1 MSFSLTPVRHAP
13 HRLGSSNDLACSLVT
28 AAIGDAPQ
36 VAPNLAVFI
45 VYQTTRSSVSSLF
58 WNLHFQFRYNPTAC
72 QIISKNVYET
82 MRYHTFGR
90 ALIALAAGAL
100 FSLPSL
106 ADPGVTSNSIHL
118 GMSSP
123 FSGPNGGYGITMRG
137 GVEAALNEVNAA
149 GGVNGRKLK
158 LTALDDGY
166 ETERSVANTKQLIE
180 QDKVFALLAF
190 YGSSPTTAAMKVFS
204 EAKVPLVGTISG
216 AGSLRD
222 PVNPYMFN
230 LRASYADETA
240 AIVNH
245 LVGIGISKIAVFYQN
260 DGFGKSGLDGV
271 IKTLEKHGLK
281 PSAVASIER
290 NATDASEA
298 VKIISA
304 VNPQAVVMVTL
315 LKPTAAFVK
324 AMHGTGQQ
332 PQFVTLSPI
341 GADLLVKDMG
351 AESARG
357 IGITQVM
364 PYPWNDALKL
374 VRDYKAALAKV
385 DAKAEPSYYGLEG
398 YVAGRVMIDAIKRI
412 DGEPTREKLVAAL
425 EQAPFDLKGFK
436 VSFTPSNHSGST
448 YVELTILDRNGRVLR

>member
-1 MSFSLTPVRHAP
+1 
-13 HRLGSSNDLACSLVT
+13 
-28 AAIGDAPQ
+28 
-36 VAPNLAVFI
+36 
-45 VYQTTRSSVSSLF
+45 
-58 WNLHFQFRYNPTAC
+58 
-72 QIISKNVYET
+72 
-82 MRYHTFGR
+82 MRYHTLGR
-90 ALIALAAGAL
+90 AFLALAASAL
-100 FSLPSL
+100 FSLTGH
-106 ADPGVTSNSIHL
+106 ADPGVTASSIHL

-123 FSGPNGGYGITMRG
+123 FSGPNGEYGITMRG
-137 GVEAALNEVNAA
+137 GVEAAFSEVNA
-149 GGVNGRKLK
+149 GGGINGRKLK

-180 QDKVFALLAF
+180 QEKVFALLAF

-216 AGSLRD
+216 AGTLRD

-240 AIVNH
+240 AIVDH
-245 LVGIGISKIAVFYQN
+245 LVGIGISNIAVFYQD

-271 IKTLEKHGLK
+271 TRTLEKHGLK
-281 PSAVASIER
+281 ASAVAPIER
-290 NATDASEA
+290 NATDASAA
-298 VKIISA
+298 VKTISA
-304 VNPQAVVMVTL
+304 ANPQAVVMVTL

-324 AMHGTGQQ
+324 AMRAAGHQ

-341 GADLLVKDMG
+341 GADLLVKEMG
-351 AESARG
+351 AENARG

-374 VRDYKAALAKV
+374 VRDYKAALAKT

-398 YVAGRVMIDAIKRI
+398 YVAGRVMIEAIRRI

-448 YVELTILDRNGRVLR
+448 FVELTILDRNGRILR